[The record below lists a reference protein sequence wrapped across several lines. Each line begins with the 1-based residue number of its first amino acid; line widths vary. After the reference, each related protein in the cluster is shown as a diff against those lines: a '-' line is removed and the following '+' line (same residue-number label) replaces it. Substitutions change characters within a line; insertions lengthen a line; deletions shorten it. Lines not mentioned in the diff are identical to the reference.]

1 MAGKGMAPLK
11 ASSDKRRPNAT
22 PGFRQLPWDGRQ
34 GDPPQ
39 WPLSDSSPREV
50 ALWKKLWT
58 LPQATMWEQMRCED
72 TVALYTRAYL
82 VVADD
87 ITDDKMLN
95 QVRQLDSKLGLSPR
109 ALQDLRWEIESAPVD
124 ATPSSNGSTAERV
137 FVPKDPS

>member
-1 MAGKGMAPLK
+1 
-11 ASSDKRRPNAT
+11 
-22 PGFRQLPWDGRQ
+22 
-34 GDPPQ
+34 
-39 WPLSDSSPREV
+39 
-50 ALWKKLWT
+50 
-58 LPQATMWEQMRCED
+58 MWEQMRCED

-109 ALQDLRWEIESAPVD
+109 ALQDLRWEIESTPVD
-124 ATPSSNGSTAERV
+124 VTPSSNGSQAERV